1 MLLHVTY
8 LNLPCVAEFVAQ
20 RTMEPVTI
28 IEIHLRS
35 TTDVALTIDKNLV
48 IEREVKGAGAEI
60 RSIQRNVGK

>member
-1 MLLHVTY
+1 MLLHLAH
-8 LNLPCVAEFVAQ
+8 LNLPRLAEFLAQ

-60 RSIQRNVGK
+60 RSIQRNDGK